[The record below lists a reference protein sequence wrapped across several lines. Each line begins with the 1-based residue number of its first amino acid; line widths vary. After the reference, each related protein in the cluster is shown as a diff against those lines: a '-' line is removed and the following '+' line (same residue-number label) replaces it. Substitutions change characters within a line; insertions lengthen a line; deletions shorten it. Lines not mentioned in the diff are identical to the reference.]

1 MLLGRRKRKLRLHL
15 VDRRESIEGIFLGYE
30 AGHYR
35 IVNANYLR
43 ESDQTLELEGEA
55 WVPRERVLWAQ
66 VTG

>member
-1 MLLGRRKRKLRLHL
+1 MLRRRTRKLRLHL

-35 IVNANYLR
+35 LAHAEYLR
-43 ESDQTLELEGEA
+43 ESDQTLELQGEA